1 MDKKFL
7 SFCTNFLPRSRPK
20 RGTHQIQICH
30 SLNSAPLA
38 ALNSHCAA
46 RLERLGVSPPPL
58 SINGLSRAKL
68 AHALKQALRND
79 RLRIHADRMGE
90 TVRAENGAAR
100 AAELIEQIA
109 RQYAGT
115 LIA

>member
-1 MDKKFL
+1 M
-7 SFCTNFLPRSRPK
+7 
-20 RGTHQIQICH
+20 
-30 SLNSAPLA
+30 
-38 ALNSHCAA
+38 
-46 RLERLGVSPPPL
+46 SPPPL

-68 AHALKQALRND
+68 AHALKQALEND
-79 RLRIHADRMGE
+79 RLRIRADRMGQA
-90 TVRAENGAAR
+90 VRAEDGAAR